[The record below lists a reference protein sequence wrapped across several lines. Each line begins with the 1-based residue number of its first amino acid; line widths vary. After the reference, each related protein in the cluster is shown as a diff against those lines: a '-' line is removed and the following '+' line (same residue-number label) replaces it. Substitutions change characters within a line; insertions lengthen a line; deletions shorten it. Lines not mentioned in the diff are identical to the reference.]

1 MVTVQSWEDL
11 LHYGVECVFNKI
23 RPEDVKLSENLVFTV
38 KISGNSW
45 DGFIDYR
52 GANYI
57 LELQRTVNRIYQE
70 LSDADA
76 PVKNLNK
83 TITVKVRVVDGSS
96 VFEINFGKAV
106 MEMVQ
111 NLSGEQIVIIV
122 GMVVFCAGGYWTIKE
137 ILKFKRDIAHNKTV
151 IGLAE
156 QQGKTVKQITE
167 LITPLVD
174 RAINVVEK
182 TDAERPSRALVSRL
196 KQDDTITF
204 HDDVLLTANN
214 AKQRYPRKP
223 PTKAESGLFDD
234 IYKINSIDFDTT
246 PPIFT
251 ISSDG
256 FQFRA
261 FAELAVKD
269 IDLLATDLKK
279 ALETGDDFNTPLQIF
294 IVFTKTGIKT
304 ASITG
309 IGEKREHVKSVKEL
323 IHNFK

>member
-1 MVTVQSWEDL
+1 MITVKSCEHL
-11 LHYGVECVFNKI
+11 LHYGVECALNKI
-23 RPEDVKLSENLVFTV
+23 RPEDIKFNEKLVLTV
-38 KISGNSW
+38 KISGDSW

-70 LSDADA
+70 LSGADA

-96 VFEINFGKAV
+96 LFEINFGKAV
-106 MEMVQ
+106 VEMVQ
-111 NLSGEQIVIIV
+111 NLSGRQIVIIV
-122 GMVVFCAGGYWTIKE
+122 GMVVFCASGYWTTKE
-137 ILKFKRDIAHNKTV
+137 IFKFKRDMAHNKTV
-151 IGLAE
+151 IELAE
-156 QQGKTVKQITE
+156 QQGKTIKQITE
-167 LITPLVD
+167 QIMPLVD
-174 RAINVVEK
+174 KALNVVKK
-182 TDAERPSRALVSRL
+182 TDTEKPSRTLVSRL
-196 KQDDTITF
+196 EQDDTITF

-223 PTKAESGLFDD
+223 PIKTESGLFDD

-269 IDLLATDLKK
+269 IDLLSTDLKK
-279 ALETGDDFNTPLQIF
+279 ALETGNDFNTPLQIF
-294 IVFTKTGIKT
+294 IVFRKTGIKT

-309 IGEKREHVKSVKEL
+309 IGKKREHARSVKKL
-323 IHNFK
+323 IHSFK